1 MLSAALGW
9 VCQHANHMSTQVSS
23 WGGSYSS
30 KVDFL
35 YNVESQ
41 QRGWKVPGDT
51 GAGGDRLSCAW
62 GRRRI
67 HGGKDSTRRMAAPET
82 AEGNMMWL

>member
-9 VCQHANHMSTQVSS
+9 VCQHSNHMSTQVSS

-51 GAGGDRLSCAW
+51 GAGGGPPVLCV
-62 GRRRI
+62 GPQ
-67 HGGKDSTRRMAAPET
+67 KDSRW
-82 AEGNMMWL
+82 EGLHQAHGCT